1 MGRIKIATATKRL
14 LARLFDPETI
24 PGHDLLC
31 VDRGLIVHFRIHT
44 LSPFRLSLLIE
55 FAEYFAQ
62 AAAIN
67 ARQWPLT
74 SDMWCSYDK
83 GEQLHISI

>member
-14 LARLFDPETI
+14 LAHLFDPETV

-31 VDRGLIVHFRIHT
+31 VDRSLIVHLRIHT
-44 LSPFRLSLLIE
+44 LDPFRLLLVIE
-55 FAEYFAQ
+55 FAECFGE

-83 GEQLHISI
+83 GEQLQISI